1 MERKIS
7 RLRPMVGRLNRMLD
21 RRFETAYLP
30 LFPIDIGPQ
39 QGWSLA
45 YICKHPGCKSN
56 SIMDGLMLKKSTVSE
71 ILTLLENEGFISS
84 SIDKDDKRIKK
95 LYPTEK
101 GMQYYQSTKK
111 VLDKF
116 EKELS
121 SMLEEDEK
129 NEFLRIGEKILDK
142 LEEGNK
148 NGR

>member
-1 MERKIS
+1 
-7 RLRPMVGRLNRMLD
+7 
-21 RRFETAYLP
+21 
-30 LFPIDIGPQ
+30 
-39 QGWSLA
+39 
-45 YICKHPGCKSN
+45 
-56 SIMDGLMLKKSTVSE
+56 MDGLMLKKSTVSE
-71 ILTLLENEGFISS
+71 ILTILENEGFISS

-142 LEEGNK
+142 LEEENK